1 MTFLNRSRHFGIG
14 KSWIWSCNVGQHAIG
29 AHASAPVQ
37 EGSVISGMS
46 FGACML
52 DSSQAWGPDSGQ
64 IHNSPCATCVGN
76 ALAFALSLVHTGSAA
91 NLPDCTQPKR
101 IIHFRVGLQICR
113 CCSLSKRQVLCNN
126 ICQSLNTHFAHM
138 ACYLL
143 TQGWV
148 VARLY
153 PS

>member
-1 MTFLNRSRHFGIG
+1 MFIHSGDV
-14 KSWIWSCNVGQHAIG
+14 SG

-37 EGSVISGMS
+37 EVSVISGMS

-91 NLPDCTQPKR
+91 DLPDCTQQKN
-101 IIHFRVGLQICR
+101 IIHFRLGLQICH
-113 CCSLSKRQVLCNN
+113 CCSLSKRQCLCNK
-126 ICQSLNTHFAHM
+126 ICRSCSAHFAHL
-138 ACYLL
+138 ACHLL
-143 TQGWV
+143 TQGWQD
-148 VARLY
+148 ARLC
-153 PS
+153 PSKINTRNT